1 MTTELKLPDLGGDV
15 TDVTITRWRVQEG
28 ASVQAGD
35 ILLEVATDKVDTE
48 VPAPIGG
55 TLLKR
60 LVSEGELV
68 PVTTVLGTIGETTE
82 TTTDDRP
89 ATTETTTDERPQ
101 TAKVTEDEGPQ
112 TAETPDEKDEPGA
125 KATPVA
131 QRMAEETGVSL
142 GDVIGTGPGG
152 RITKKDVM
160 AAAQKDNGNQ
170 PKATTDRRPAT
181 DSPAK
186 TTGAALPGDLGDETP
201 LAVRRLAA
209 EHNLNLREV
218 AVGRPLSTLTKYD
231 VLSFIA
237 SREAGETVTVT
248 PRTTTTDRRPPTTA
262 EPSETTT
269 DHRPPTATDD
279 VQPVKTGPAAVTPV
293 SKSPATLK
301 PGEEFVPHSRNRLL
315 TARATTRAAQTIPH
329 VTTWWDVNM
338 ATVLAHRKAHKDEF
352 AAQGVNLTVTA
363 YLIKATVAGL
373 KAVPQANSTWT
384 DEGLILRHAYNI
396 GMAVALA
403 GGGLIVPVI
412 KNVDDLSLLGV
423 ARLVNEVAERG
434 RAGKLRLDELQDG
447 TLTVTNYGT
456 SGSRFQT
463 PIIVEGQAGI
473 LGVGAIEKRAVVVSQ
488 GSPLEAN
495 TGDYLAFLPMLTLGF
510 SYDHR
515 ILDGATADAFC
526 AAVKKELEGWK

>member
-1 MTTELKLPDLGGDV
+1 MTTELKLPDLGAGV

-28 ASVQAGD
+28 DAIQPGE

-48 VPAPIGG
+48 VPAPVGG
-55 TLLKR
+55 ILVKR
-60 LVSEGELV
+60 LVNEGELV
-68 PVTTVLGTIGETTE
+68 PVSAVLATIGETTAGAI
-82 TTTDDRP
+82 DDQP
-89 ATTETTTDERPQ
+89 ATSGTPTGDQ
-101 TAKVTEDEGPQ
+101 PQ
-112 TAETPDEKDEPGA
+112 TAEETPA

-131 QRMAEETGVSL
+131 QRMADEAGVAL
-142 GDVIGTGPGG
+142 GAIVGTGPGG

-160 AAAQKDNGNQ
+160 AAARQGNGSRPETSAGERPQ
-170 PKATTDRRPAT
+170 TVAKAGRA
-181 DSPAK
+181 
-186 TTGAALPGDLGDETP
+186 AALPGELDDETP
-201 LAVRRLAA
+201 LPVRRLAA

-218 AVGRPLSTLTKYD
+218 AAGRPLSTLTKED

-237 SREAGETVTVT
+237 SRAAGETVTVA
-248 PRTTTTDRRPPTTA
+248 PRIATTNRRPQTAMPAAGSQPEPSIAPAPVPTA
-262 EPSETTT
+262 EPA
-269 DHRPPTATDD
+269 PAAPQPTAKA
-279 VQPVKTGPAAVTPV
+279 PSA
-293 SKSPATLK
+293 LK
-301 PGEEFVPHSRNRLL
+301 AGEEFVPHSRNRLL
-315 TARATTRAAQTIPH
+315 TARATTQAAQTIPH

-338 ATVLAHRKAHKDEF
+338 TAVLAHRRAYKEEF

-384 DEGLILRHAYNI
+384 DEGLILKRHYHV

-412 KNVDDLSLLGV
+412 RNVDDLSLLGV
-423 ARLVNEVAERG
+423 ARAVNDLAERG
-434 RAGKLRLDELQDG
+434 RTGKLRLEELQDG

-473 LGVGAIEKRAVVVSQ
+473 LGAGAIEKRAVVVSQ
-488 GSPLEAN
+488 GSPLEPN
-495 TGDYLAFLPMLTLGF
+495 VGDALVFLPMLTLGF

-526 AAVKKELEGWK
+526 AAVKKELEGWQ